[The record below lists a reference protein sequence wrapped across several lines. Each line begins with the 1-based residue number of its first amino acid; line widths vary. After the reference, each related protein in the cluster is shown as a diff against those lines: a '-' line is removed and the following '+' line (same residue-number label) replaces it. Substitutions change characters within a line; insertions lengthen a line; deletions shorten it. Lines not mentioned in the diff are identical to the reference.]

1 MKFLKNFALG
11 LLWALLSPLLLAIL
25 VLFAFFALGIY
36 FLECF
41 KCLIRFFQGKSFFPP
56 LEEDLLVKKIQAK
69 ELKDLIGE
77 NSEEKKEEAPA
88 APQPQQVYVQ
98 QNFFTSTPG
107 MPFPGMGAPLPGAVP
122 FVGASPTPI
131 PSPQSPDQAAPASAG
146 QIPEPG
152 PLSGGANVPPPPSI
166 DYHELSPHD
175 EDKKEGG
182 DE

>member
-11 LLWALLSPLLLAIL
+11 LLWAFLSPLLLAIL
-25 VLFAFFALGIY
+25 ALFAVFALGVY

-69 ELKDLIGE
+69 ELKELIGE
-77 NSEEKKEEAPA
+77 TSEEKKEEAPA

-98 QNFFTSTPG
+98 QNFYTSTPG
-107 MPFPGMGAPLPGAVP
+107 MPFPGMGAPMPGAVP
-122 FVGASPTPI
+122 FVGVNPTPI
-131 PSPQSPDQAAPASAG
+131 AAPQNQGQAAAPNAEKVPVPDLVSVG
-146 QIPEPG
+146 T
-152 PLSGGANVPPPPSI
+152 NVPPPPSI
-166 DYHELSPHD
+166 DCRDLLPND
-175 EDKKEGG
+175 AKKEGG